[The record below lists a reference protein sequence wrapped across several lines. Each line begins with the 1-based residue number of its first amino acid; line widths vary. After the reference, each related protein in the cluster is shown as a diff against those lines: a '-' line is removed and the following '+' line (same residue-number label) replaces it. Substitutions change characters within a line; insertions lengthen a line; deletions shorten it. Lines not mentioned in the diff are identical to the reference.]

1 MIIQIKTAQFYNFLS
16 FQIKILYFWQIVK
29 INKFK
34 MKKIIVCVA
43 MAVAIVSC
51 NKTTEAKDF
60 KTAYIDTNKLL
71 EESTEAK
78 DLKAKYEDIAG
89 EKDSR
94 IKVEVDKLEA
104 EKNAFQAN
112 AQKNGQAWAQQKYG
126 ELQQREQQLQYAQQ
140 AVIQQLQGQHG
151 AEMDS
156 LVTKYK
162 KVFKQYGKD
171 KGYDYVFGTGEAATV
186 LYAKDQYDVT
196 KEIIKLVNNK
206 YKSEGKKE
214 EKPADKKGE
223 AKK

>member
-1 MIIQIKTAQFYNFLS
+1 LANR
-16 FQIKILYFWQIVK
+16 K
-29 INKFK
+29 INKLK
-34 MKKIIVCVA
+34 MKKIIVCLA

-51 NKTTEAKDF
+51 NKTSDAKEF

-78 DLKAKYEDIAG
+78 DLKAKYEDIAS

-104 EKNAFQAN
+104 EKMAFKSNAA
-112 AQKNGQAWAQQKYG
+112 KNGQAWAQQKYG
-126 ELQQREQQLQYAQQ
+126 ELQQREQQIQYAQQ

-156 LVTKYK
+156 IVTKYR
-162 KVFKQYGKD
+162 KVFKEYGKD

-186 LYAKDQYDVT
+186 LFAKDQYDIT
-196 KEIIKLVNNK
+196 KEMIKLVNDK
-206 YKSEGKKE
+206 YKSEAKKE
-214 EKPADKKGE
+214 EKPSDKGEE

>member
-1 MIIQIKTAQFYNFLS
+1 
-16 FQIKILYFWQIVK
+16 
-29 INKFK
+29 
-34 MKKIIVCVA
+34 MKKIIALLVLSA
-43 MAVAIVSC
+43 SLFSC
-51 NKTTEAKDF
+51 NQTTSSKEF
-60 KTAYIDTNKLL
+60 KTAYVDTNKLL

-78 DLKAKYEDIAG
+78 DLKAKYEAIAD

-104 EKNAFQAN
+104 DKASFEAN

-126 ELQQREQQLQYAQQ
+126 EIQQRQQQIQYAQQ
-140 AVIQQLQGQHG
+140 TVIQQIQGQHG
-151 AEMDS
+151 VEMDS

-162 KVFKQYGKD
+162 KVFKDFGKD

-196 KEIIKLVNNK
+196 KEIIKLVNDK

-214 EKPADKKGE
+214 EKTADKKAE
-223 AKK
+223 TKK

>member
-1 MIIQIKTAQFYNFLS
+1 
-16 FQIKILYFWQIVK
+16 
-29 INKFK
+29 

-51 NKTTEAKDF
+51 NKTTDAKDF

-112 AQKNGQAWAQQKYG
+112 AQKNGQTWAQQKYG

-162 KVFKQYGKD
+162 KVFKEYGKD

-196 KEIIKLVNNK
+196 KEIIKLVNDK

-214 EKPADKKGE
+214 EKPANKKEE

>member
-1 MIIQIKTAQFYNFLS
+1 
-16 FQIKILYFWQIVK
+16 
-29 INKFK
+29 

-51 NKTTEAKDF
+51 NKTTDAKDF

-78 DLKAKYEDIAG
+78 DLKAKYEDIAS

-162 KVFKQYGKD
+162 KVFKEYGKD

-186 LYAKDQYDVT
+186 LYAKDQYDIT
-196 KEIIKLVNNK
+196 KEIIKLVNDK

-214 EKPADKKGE
+214 EKPADKKEE

>member
-1 MIIQIKTAQFYNFLS
+1 
-16 FQIKILYFWQIVK
+16 
-29 INKFK
+29 
-34 MKKIIVCVA
+34 

-51 NKTTEAKDF
+51 NKTTDAKDF

-78 DLKAKYEDIAG
+78 DLKAKYEDIAS

-126 ELQQREQQLQYAQQ
+126 ELQQREQQIQYAQQ
-140 AVIQQLQGQHG
+140 SVIQQLQGQHG

-162 KVFKQYGKD
+162 KVFKEYGKD

-186 LYAKDQYDVT
+186 LYAKDQYDIT
-196 KEIIKLVNNK
+196 KEIIKLVNDK
-206 YKSEGKKE
+206 YKSVGKKE
-214 EKPADKKGE
+214 EKPADKKEE